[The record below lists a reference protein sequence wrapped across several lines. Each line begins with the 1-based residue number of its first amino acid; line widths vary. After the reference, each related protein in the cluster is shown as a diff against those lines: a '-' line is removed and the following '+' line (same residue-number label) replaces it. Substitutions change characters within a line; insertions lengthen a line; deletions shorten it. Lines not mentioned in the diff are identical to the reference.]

1 MVTFLIAAIALLAA
15 VIGCA
20 LIAPSERDTGQP
32 EWGLDVGPGGPR
44 QHEFGLDVAPGAT
57 NSDE

>member
-15 VIGCA
+15 VVGCA
-20 LIAPSERDTGQP
+20 LIAPSERDSGQP
-32 EWGLDVGPGGPR
+32 EWGLDVAPSGPS
-44 QHEFGLDVAPGAT
+44 QHELSFDAAASGL